1 MNRIVEIM
9 NGENMNTSAA
19 DSEEW
24 KHFDDSPA
32 SRLLTAIYG
41 RPSPVIHYPPNLNKK
56 KNGKAL
62 GSKKEAI
69 VQHPKRFYT
78 GGKNVFCE
86 DPNAYYSSK
95 PKVQVPRNIRKGASY
110 NPPALIDIVPRRR
123 HSEQIKVEADRIQ
136 FLREHYR
143 LPISHPTSTKEEKE
157 RLGDIFTYKGGQ
169 ALPKEL
175 CHPEGLTPLEQKQ
188 KAKAAKEKAERDR
201 KIRKRLGLKSK
212 EEEEREAASKQEE
225 GTMFDQIVEEIKER
239 MDYLD
244 SMLNLT
250 NKQKY
255 VAQVRSEIN
264 SRFRELEKIDPNRAR
279 EMMNSIKE

>member
-1 MNRIVEIM
+1 MSN
-9 NGENMNTSAA
+9 NQ
-19 DSEEW
+19 EW
-24 KHFDDSPA
+24 QNFDDTPA

-41 RPSPVIHYPPNLNKK
+41 RPSPIIHYPSSINKK
-56 KNGKAL
+56 RNI
-62 GSKKEAI
+62 SNKKGELI
-69 VQHPKRFYT
+69 QHPKRFYT

-86 DPNAYYSSK
+86 DPDAYHSTK
-95 PKVQVPRNIRKGASY
+95 PKVKVPRNIRKGTSY
-110 NPPALIDIVPRRR
+110 NPPALIDIIPRRKN
-123 HSEQIKVEADRIQ
+123 SNQIKVETDRIQ

-143 LPISHPTSTKEEKE
+143 LPISHATSTKEEKE

-175 CHPEGLTPLEQKQ
+175 CHPEGLTPLEMKQ

-201 KIRKRLGLKSK
+201 RIRKKLGIKSK
-212 EEEEREAASKQEE
+212 EEEEREVVSKKQE

-250 NKQKY
+250 NKKHY
-255 VAQVRSEIN
+255 VTQVRAEIN
-264 SRFRELEKIDPNRAR
+264 TRFRELERIDPQRAK